1 MSIINKSHILKYH
14 RDGAI
19 FIPNLFRDWIEIIK
33 EGIDFNINN
42 PGIYAAENTK
52 NNESGRFFDDYCN
65 WQRISEFKRV
75 IYESHA
81 SSVAAKLMGSKKVQF
96 FHDHVLYKSSGTDTP
111 TPWHQD
117 GPYYFVKGAMTVS
130 FWIPIDPVP
139 INSSLRIIKGSHN
152 WGKEVMPIKWLSGDN
167 FYNDNSKYAP
177 IPDPDKDPAKYS
189 TLEWEMKPG
198 DAIAFHFNAVHGAR
212 GNPTNDKRRVLSLR
226 FIGDDAK
233 FIQRQGK
240 TSPPFPNHNM
250 KDGQK
255 LREDWFPFI

>member
-1 MSIINKSHILKYH
+1 
-14 RDGAI
+14 
-19 FIPNLFRDWIEIIK
+19 
-33 EGIDFNINN
+33 
-42 PGIYAAENTK
+42 
-52 NNESGRFFDDYCN
+52 
-65 WQRISEFKRV
+65 
-75 IYESHA
+75 
-81 SSVAAKLMGSKKVQF
+81 MGSKKVQF

-117 GPYYFVKGAMTVS
+117 GPYYFVKGAMSVS

-139 INSSLRIIKGSHN
+139 I
-152 WGKEVMPIKWLSGDN
+152 
-167 FYNDNSKYAP
+167 NSKYAP
-177 IPDPDKDPAKYS
+177 IPDPDKDPAKYP

-212 GNPTNDKRRVLSLR
+212 GNPTNIKRRVLSLR

-233 FIQRQGK
+233 YIQRDGK

-250 KDGQK
+250 TDGQK